1 MASAQVVEMSV
12 TNNSHSQ
19 DSNLSIKVWKHIFT
33 FQRLVV
39 SLSISLLASL
49 EICLTRYRDAHLWKS
64 KIWRIFFY
72 NTLAS
77 NYRTTPPPPEK
88 SDDLSSPSNR
98 PPYPQINLELPIHY
112 LHYPTNQHVL
122 WGSLYLNNGYLVH

>member
-1 MASAQVVEMSV
+1 MTSAQVVETSD

-19 DSNLSIKVWKHIFT
+19 DSNLSIKVSKRIFT
-33 FQRLVV
+33 FQRIVV

-49 EICLTRYRDAHLWKS
+49 EICLTRYIDAHLWKS

-77 NYRTTPPPPEK
+77 NYPNPQEK
-88 SDDLSSPSNR
+88 CDDPSSPSNR

-112 LHYPTNQHVL
+112 LHNPTNQHDL
-122 WGSLYLNNGYLVH
+122 GGSLYLNNGYPVH